1 MPPMEWIW
9 LAALVLF
16 AIVEASTAAL
26 VSVWFIGGALAA
38 MIAALLNG
46 PLWLQIVLFFGVSSA
61 MLLLL
66 RPLAKKYLVPRTEK
80 TNAQSI
86 IGKTAVVTQKVD
98 NLRGEGAVKI
108 GGVEWSARSVGGE
121 PIADGAVV
129 RVMKIEGVKACVELV
144 KEEVK

>member
-46 PLWLQIVLFFGVSSA
+46 PLWLQIVLFFGASAA

-98 NLRGEGAVKI
+98 NLHGEGAVKI
-108 GGVEWSARSVGGE
+108 GSVEWTARSTDGE

-129 RVMKIEGVKACVELV
+129 RVVKIEGVKACVELI

>member
-26 VSVWFIGGALAA
+26 VSVWFIGGARAA

-46 PLWLQIVLFFGVSSA
+46 PLWLQIVLFFGVSAA

-98 NLRGEGAVKI
+98 NLHGEGAVKI
-108 GGVEWSARSVGGE
+108 GSVEWTARSTDGE

-129 RVMKIEGVKACVELV
+129 RVVKIEGVKACVELI

>member
-26 VSVWFIGGALAA
+26 DSVWFIGGALAA

-46 PLWLQIVLFFGVSSA
+46 PLWLQIVLFFGASAA

-98 NLRGEGAVKI
+98 NLHGEGAVKI
-108 GGVEWSARSVGGE
+108 GSVEWTARSTDGE

-129 RVMKIEGVKACVELV
+129 RVVKIEGVKACVELI

>member
-46 PLWLQIVLFFGVSSA
+46 PLWLQIVLFFGVSAA

-98 NLRGEGAVKI
+98 NLHGEGAVKI
-108 GGVEWSARSVGGE
+108 GSVEWTARSTDGE

-129 RVMKIEGVKACVELV
+129 RVVKIEGVKACVELI